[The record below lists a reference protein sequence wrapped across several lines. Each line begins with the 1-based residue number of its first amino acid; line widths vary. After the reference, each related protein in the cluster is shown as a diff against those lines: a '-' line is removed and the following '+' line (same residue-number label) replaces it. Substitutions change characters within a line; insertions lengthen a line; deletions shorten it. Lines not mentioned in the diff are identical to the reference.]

1 MAANGFGS
9 RVATLPL
16 YVASKALARSR
27 SRASAASIFG
37 SSGDAKRSLRFQRTV
52 SAPVCFR
59 AWAIEF
65 SGYPLSEVP
74 HPTWVG
80 PASGVRAFIDGLRQ
94 LGEQPLLPFRPPLP
108 EMCIVFSHRLLVFER
123 RFGRCATAS
132 QPSLQAFVQTQQLGL
147 ARPRP
152 RASSPHAAA
161 QP

>member
-1 MAANGFGS
+1 MTAKAFGS
-9 RVATLPL
+9 SVATLPL
-16 YVASKALARSR
+16 YLASKSFARCI
-27 SRASAASIFG
+27 SRASVCSIFG

-94 LGEQPLLPFRPPLP
+94 LGEQPLRPFGPPP
-108 EMCIVFSHRLLVFER
+108 HEWGGAFSQRLLVFER
-123 RFGRCATAS
+123 RFGRGATAS
-132 QPSLQAFVQTQQLGL
+132 QPSLQAVLQTQHPGIRRLR
-147 ARPRP
+147 A
-152 RASSPHAAA
+152 RASAPHA
-161 QP
+161 